1 MFFNYNMHTR
11 SSMFYLANVWDEHY
25 FGDSKKAEYYMNKF
39 NNEGEQIDKELEE
52 WREKAKKFIEEERQ
66 KKM

>member
-1 MFFNYNMHTR
+1 
-11 SSMFYLANVWDEHY
+11 
-25 FGDSKKAEYYMNKF
+25 MNKF
-39 NNEGEQIDKELEE
+39 NNEGEQIDKELDE